1 MVWAALVA
9 LPASAQSPE
18 QLLNTAISEQANI
31 DARSQQSQLRIAQ
44 LDEATSEYFGD
55 YRVALQQLDSTR
67 IYNGNLERLV
77 ADQDSEK
84 LSISRQLDDFGDV
97 ERGIVPLM
105 YEMIANLKAF
115 IDLDMPFSHNER
127 RDRIDRLET
136 NMDRSDM
143 TVSEKY
149 RQIMEAYQIE
159 TSYGR
164 NIEAYLGT
172 LEIEGVDRK
181 VDMLRVG
188 RILLAYQTPDQSE
201 TGFWDKTNQEWA
213 PLDGSYRRAVR
224 DAIRIARKQA
234 TPAMLELPIP
244 AAEPLP

>member
-1 MVWAALVA
+1 
-9 LPASAQSPE
+9 
-18 QLLNTAISEQANI
+18 
-31 DARSQQSQLRIAQ
+31 
-44 LDEATSEYFGD
+44 
-55 YRVALQQLDSTR
+55 
-67 IYNGNLERLV
+67 
-77 ADQDSEK
+77 
-84 LSISRQLDDFGDV
+84 
-97 ERGIVPLM
+97 M
-105 YEMIANLKAF
+105 YEMIANLRAF

-127 RDRIDRLET
+127 RDRIERLET

-172 LEIEGVDRK
+172 LEIDGIDRK

-188 RILLAYQTPDQSE
+188 RILLAYQTPDQSD
-201 TGFWDKTNQEWA
+201 TGFWDTTKQEWA

-234 TPAMLELPIP
+234 TPALLELPIP
-244 AAEPLP
+244 AAGPLP